1 MKFFD
6 FIKRFFLFT
15 IKEIYSFFLKL
26 GLLFL
31 ILFILLTSL
40 IGYIVSKTKDEN
52 VPKNYNYVLFN
63 VSSISEDKVDTSLFG
78 EAQKYNISY
87 MDVLNSLEDI
97 KNNDNIKGVIINLD
111 QTELSS
117 VKIEEISKKFEE
129 IKAKNKKVYA
139 FGAYI
144 DNRNFPLA
152 SVANEIIMVPSASA
166 SVSLT
171 GYHYSDLYYKK
182 LLTNLGVDM
191 EVVRIGN
198 FKSYGE
204 NYTSDKISQGLKDEL
219 TRILENRYN
228 SFLDNVSKTRKID
241 KNALNNDIL
250 NGNDIDLTP
259 FNARDKNLID
269 KLEYYNDLLA
279 RLGLNADNIIDI
291 YDYYSDN
298 GKRIENM
305 NEDTNTIAVIYA
317 EGPIVYY
324 EGSEGTVFISPDNM
338 SDKLKELAKIK
349 NLKGVVL
356 RVNSP
361 GGSALA
367 SEMIYQMFSKLEVPV
382 YVSMSEVAASGGYYI
397 SMAGEKVFANKNTI
411 TGSIGVVSMIPKFYN
426 AQNKY
431 GVTSNSITKGKY
443 ADNYD
448 PFIPLSNEARAKI
461 TQSMGETYKEFKSRV
476 SANRK
481 MPDATLENYAQGKI
495 WLGDEA
501 KGINLVD
508 GIATLDETVKILAQD
523 LKLGENYTVKNI
535 YYKKDF
541 KETLRLLSSYIFEKF
556 SLSSQIEAKLPGS
569 SKIMDDYKLI
579 EKNGNKPMYYMPYKL
594 EN

>member
-40 IGYIVSKTKDEN
+40 IGYIVSKTRDEN

-198 FKSYGE
+198 F
-204 NYTSDKISQGLKDEL
+204 
-219 TRILENRYN
+219 
-228 SFLDNVSKTRKID
+228 
-241 KNALNNDIL
+241 
-250 NGNDIDLTP
+250 
-259 FNARDKNLID
+259 
-269 KLEYYNDLLA
+269 
-279 RLGLNADNIIDI
+279 
-291 YDYYSDN
+291 
-298 GKRIENM
+298 
-305 NEDTNTIAVIYA
+305 
-317 EGPIVYY
+317 
-324 EGSEGTVFISPDNM
+324 
-338 SDKLKELAKIK
+338 
-349 NLKGVVL
+349 
-356 RVNSP
+356 
-361 GGSALA
+361 
-367 SEMIYQMFSKLEVPV
+367 
-382 YVSMSEVAASGGYYI
+382 
-397 SMAGEKVFANKNTI
+397 
-411 TGSIGVVSMIPKFYN
+411 
-426 AQNKY
+426 
-431 GVTSNSITKGKY
+431 
-443 ADNYD
+443 
-448 PFIPLSNEARAKI
+448 
-461 TQSMGETYKEFKSRV
+461 TY
-476 SANRK
+476 
-481 MPDATLENYAQGKI
+481 P
-495 WLGDEA
+495 
-501 KGINLVD
+501 
-508 GIATLDETVKILAQD
+508 
-523 LKLGENYTVKNI
+523 
-535 YYKKDF
+535 
-541 KETLRLLSSYIFEKF
+541 
-556 SLSSQIEAKLPGS
+556 
-569 SKIMDDYKLI
+569 
-579 EKNGNKPMYYMPYKL
+579 
-594 EN
+594 